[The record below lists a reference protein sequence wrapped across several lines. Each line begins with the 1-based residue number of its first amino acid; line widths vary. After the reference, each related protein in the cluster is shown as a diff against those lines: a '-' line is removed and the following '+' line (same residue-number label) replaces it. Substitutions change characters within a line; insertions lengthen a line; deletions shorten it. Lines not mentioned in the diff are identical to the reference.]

1 MSAPGPGKW
10 RSRVVR
16 VSLLKRGVSVRP
28 PPPSASLGPPLTAG
42 EKVAE
47 TRLGT
52 TAGGPVL
59 TAPLGWQVLLG
70 AGLCGLGG
78 SGGSL

>member
-1 MSAPGPGKW
+1 MEVQSGEGLAPEG
-10 RSRVVR
+10 
-16 VSLLKRGVSVRP
+16 GVSVRP